1 MSCPRCGDNCHCSS
15 SENRR
20 PTPRFVPSFAGLP
33 SNADGKKAGAEVL
46 PETSNQ
52 AEQPG
57 HEIGPT
63 SSPRARFVVRAPS
76 VDILP
81 EVAETSEQATTIS
94 ASTALTGS
102 NEETSSRS
110 ETPESGLPGDLANGS
125 APVEPIAQTPL
136 PENAPEWRKE
146 LANRL
151 QTYHSRRRRR
161 PPRYP
166 SLNLKFE
173 SPQRAVPARNTESVH
188 ASGAYAVMPT
198 VEAVATAT
206 LSDTVPVAEPEP
218 EFAPAE
224 FSNVIEFPRPL
235 IPPPPPP
242 DQLAEPILDKPR
254 ILEAPET
261 VPKQVPLGGIVL
273 EPQEA
278 PVSPSLEL
286 PLQVAPLSAR
296 IMAAA
301 IDAVVVLVASAMFA
315 VIVSQLSPIKLP
327 QHPLPVLLLLLP
339 AGLWVI
345 YQYLLLTFAAST
357 PGLHLARLQL
367 NRFEGGT
374 PSRRLRRWR
383 AVAMALS
390 GVSLGL
396 GFLWSFLD
404 EDTLC
409 WHDRITHTYLTS
421 AGVRRPTWMT
431 HAAERVA
438 KLHSEIRDAITGALP
453 Q

>member
-1 MSCPRCGDNCHCSS
+1 MSCPRCGENCCCSTS
-15 SENRR
+15 VNEER
-20 PTPRFVPSFAGLP
+20 THRFVPSSVSSSSTGNGNV
-33 SNADGKKAGAEVL
+33 SGNAAVSESKNATDQHSRA
-46 PETSNQ
+46 TR
-52 AEQPG
+52 
-57 HEIGPT
+57 PT
-63 SSPRARFVVRAPS
+63 PTTRARFVVQPPPAAITQEKTSQAATTSSVPS
-76 VDILP
+76 DQEAAESTGLSSRTEKP
-81 EVAETSEQATTIS
+81 QNDLAADSNDESALAETAE
-94 ASTALTGS
+94 S
-102 NEETSSRS
+102 NT
-110 ETPESGLPGDLANGS
+110 
-125 APVEPIAQTPL
+125 L

-146 LANRL
+146 LASRL

-173 SPQRAVPARNTESVH
+173 SPQRAAPARNPEPTRAPAHAVSVSM
-188 ASGAYAVMPT
+188 A
-198 VEAVATAT
+198 EAVAAAT
-206 LSDTVPVAEPEP
+206 VTNPAVEPQAE
-218 EFAPAE
+218 FVQAE

-235 IPPPPPP
+235 IPPSPPP

-301 IDAVVVLVASAMFA
+301 IDATVVLVASAMFA
-315 VIVSQLSPIKLP
+315 LIASQLSPIKLP
-327 QHPLPVLLLLLP
+327 ERPLPVLLLLLP

-345 YQYLLLTFAAST
+345 YQYLLLTFAAAT
-357 PGLHLARLQL
+357 PGLHVARLQL
-367 NRFEGGT
+367 NRFEGGA

-390 GVSLGL
+390 AVSLGL

-409 WHDRITHTYLTS
+409 WHDRISHTYLTS
-421 AGVRRPTWMT
+421 VGARRPTWMT
-431 HAAERVA
+431 HAAERMA